1 LIAKLQEAL
10 ASPLAA
16 IFDRLLHL
24 ANGLRADRSSKTEKV
39 STCYPSWGSR
49 DQAMDEL
56 RSSHLHVR
64 GQSLE
69 IIQDLTAA
77 STIASPSSES
87 NPAL

>member
-39 STCYPSWGSR
+39 STCYPSWG
-49 DQAMDEL
+49 
-56 RSSHLHVR
+56 
-64 GQSLE
+64 
-69 IIQDLTAA
+69 
-77 STIASPSSES
+77 
-87 NPAL
+87 